1 MEKPS
6 SSAAADPR
14 RSGGKVLGEE
24 AGEGD
29 GDTDHH
35 SRNLGEPEEDVIHWG
50 GDRTRVGGETA
61 DQKADPIPARGEAKP
76 GWGRGNRM
84 ESLDAVE
91 IGKLE
96 SFGLRRR
103 SSAML
108 WPGRR
113 REERR
118 KAAEKNC
125 AR

>member
-14 RSGGKVLGEE
+14 RSGGKVLGEDT
-24 AGEGD
+24 GEGD
-29 GDTDHH
+29 GDADRH
-35 SRNLGEPEEDVIHWG
+35 SHNLGKPAEDGIHRG
-50 GDRTRVGGETA
+50 GDQTRVGGETA
-61 DQKADPIPARGEAKP
+61 DPIPAREEAKP
-76 GWGRGNRM
+76 GWGGGNRM
-84 ESLDAVE
+84 RSLDSGE

-108 WPGRR
+108 WPRRR
-113 REERR
+113 REEMR
-118 KAAEKNC
+118 KAEEKNC